1 MITANACSIVPK
13 IDCFLDYLS
22 ELDASIAFLTETW
35 LSDTPELQ
43 NDLEDLQLGTGYG
56 LICKNRPQNEC
67 GYSAVGVAIA
77 FKSSQITFKQINLP
91 DNNYELLFAVGMMPH
106 FTKKFIAICMYM
118 PPGLPVASVSA
129 SLTYLVD
136 AILELKSRFKD
147 PFICISG
154 DFNGYKVQSY
164 LDDYPDLVLV
174 ETGPTRG
181 DRVLD
186 LIYTNFHSDI
196 LKSGTLSPL
205 VCDSGDGAAS
215 DHRVVFC
222 TSELKTFEAYE
233 WQTYTY
239 MRQTDEGNSQF
250 KEWLISQDWQSVF
263 SAKGSNDKA
272 VAYQTIINEAMNTC
286 YPMITVKRK
295 SSEDPWITDKIGKK
309 IRQRKSVF
317 KR

>member
-1 MITANACSIVPK
+1 MITANARSVVLK
-13 IDCFLDYLS
+13 MDCFLDYLS

-43 NDLEDLQLGTGYG
+43 NDLEDLHLGTGYG
-56 LICKNRPQNEC
+56 LICKNRPQNDRR
-67 GYSAVGVAIA
+67 YSAGGVAIA
-77 FKSSQITFKQINLP
+77 FKSSQITFQQINLP
-91 DNNYELLFAVGMMPH
+91 DNNYELLFAVGTMPH
-106 FTKKFIAICMYM
+106 FTRKFLAICMYM

-154 DFNGYKVQSY
+154 DFNGYDVQSY

-181 DRVLD
+181 YRVLD
-186 LIYTNFHSDI
+186 LVYTNFQLDI
-196 LKSGTLSPL
+196 LESGTLSPL
-205 VCDSGDGAAS
+205 ECDSGDGAAS

-222 TSELKTFEAYE
+222 MSELKRFEAYE

-239 MRQTDEGNSQF
+239 MRQTEEGNSQF
-250 KEWLISQDWQSVF
+250 KE
-263 SAKGSNDKA
+263 
-272 VAYQTIINEAMNTC
+272 
-286 YPMITVKRK
+286 
-295 SSEDPWITDKIGKK
+295 
-309 IRQRKSVF
+309 
-317 KR
+317 